1 MANKPFKKGDRVLCI
16 NDDFSNVSPR
26 EYKQCKFP
34 VQGEEYT
41 VREAFSGSI
50 FLVEIVNPPLE
61 GRGKEPTFYNFRFIK
76 APLIKV
82 NTEEEDQKHKKDKEA
97 QPVVES

>member
-41 VREAFSGSI
+41 VREVFPGSI

-61 GRGKEPTFYNFRFIK
+61 GRGHEPSFYNFRFIK
-76 APLIKV
+76 VPLMKI
-82 NTEEEDQKHKKDKEA
+82 NTGEEEQKLKKEKKSST
-97 QPVVES
+97 VS